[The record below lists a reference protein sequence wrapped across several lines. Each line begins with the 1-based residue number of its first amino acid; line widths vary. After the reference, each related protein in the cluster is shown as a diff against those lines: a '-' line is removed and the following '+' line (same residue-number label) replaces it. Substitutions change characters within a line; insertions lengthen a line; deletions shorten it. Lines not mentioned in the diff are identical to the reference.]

1 MNLFRIPI
9 RGWTKCV
16 HDAAAFESR
25 GEYAVAHLIDD
36 AATVVWWVR
45 NDPAIFRIPT
55 PIGYFEP
62 DFLYLVERGGP
73 PTYGILEVKADVFW
87 DGLGSDARV
96 KADAAREWVRT
107 VNPATAIV
115 QWEFASVLDQDAI
128 DAASIEALRTV
139 ALLRYPDAI
148 ETLVPQT

>member
-1 MNLFRIPI
+1 MSLFRIPI

-16 HDAAAFESR
+16 HEAAAFESR

-36 AATVVWWVR
+36 SATVVWWVR

-87 DGLGSDARV
+87 DGPGSDARV
-96 KADAAREWVRT
+96 KADAAREWVRAA
-107 VNPATAIV
+107 NAAAATI
-115 QWEFASVLDQDAI
+115 QWEVAIALDQDAI
-128 DAASIEALRTV
+128 AAASLEALHTV

-148 ETLVPQT
+148 ETVVPQT